1 MLLSFNVQK
10 QIITRTD
17 TESVV
22 CNSMNFLYAQFTF
35 SEEWTGTK
43 TAVFKGKEKTY
54 NALLDEND
62 ICLVPWEVLTESWF
76 YVSVFCDDLIT
87 ANKVTIYTIPSGYEI
102 GDESRVP
109 TPEIYIQVIEKL
121 NEIESEV
128 DPDAIK
134 RTVDDYIAEKGL
146 VTEDDV
152 DQIVADYV
160 EAHKSEWTGSVV
172 SVTQTLSSGTKIG
185 SISVDGTNT
194 DLFAPQGGGGASSLS
209 DLSDTS
215 ISSPSSGDVLV
226 YDGEKWRNG
235 YSNTPKNNLF
245 IVAHR
250 GLYTNGIP
258 ANTIAAFKNA
268 IRDGYSWIEIDVRR
282 TQDWVFI
289 LGHDESMTLYKNGVA
304 ETVTFANVTFSQLQE
319 YTWDSAGNYHVDTL
333 EHTLFALKN
342 MNVNII
348 IDDKVGGNSF
358 VFVAPI
364 IKQYGMRDRC
374 LLSVAVVNAKN
385 YLDDLKKFP
394 DIKLRMTYITS
405 AAEFEAVAS
414 EISNEIY
421 LDFHAE
427 NGTSWSV
434 DLPICLSLGYP
445 IIVAGIN
452 SGTWHDTYRKHVINC
467 VAGVMSDQILTY
479 KEFVN
484 MINTD
489 LNVNASMIVCPSQ
502 IALNDEPIAL
512 NAQNAE
518 TGGGYINMYSTDN
531 SVATVTC
538 TQRGENAVS
547 TITPVNDGMCEIYVF
562 NPSMSVPIPCIVANN
577 GIVGLI
583 GDINDDGTDLQ
594 NNYTKLAF
602 CGITGDSAVKTI
614 SRINADYYSTAKYYG
629 TFYLMEIPEGATRFT
644 ANVDT
649 SIEDTYLYIKFY
661 DSSKAVVLRSVW
673 SQTKDITIESNYKY
687 IAIGCRIG
695 GGTTPMRTND
705 KANEYY
711 DKVVSS
717 VSFEFT

>member
-1 MLLSFNVQK
+1 MLEFSING
-10 QIITRTD
+10 QIITRND
-17 TESVV
+17 EDPIVRDSQNYVIAY
-22 CNSMNFLYAQFTF
+22 FLGD
-35 SEEWTGTK
+35 EEWRSHGTV
-43 TAVFKGKEKTY
+43 TAIFKGADGQIFNMILSY
-54 NALLDEND
+54 DSHYGHS
-62 ICLVPWEVLTESWF
+62 CLVPWEVLTQPWF
-76 YVSVFCDDLIT
+76 EVSAFCGNLIT
-87 ANKVTIYTIPSGYEI
+87 ANTVKVFTIKSGY
-102 GDESRVP
+102 DSSRDSRIP
-109 TPEIYIQVIEKL
+109 TPDVYNQIIEQL
-121 NEIESEV
+121 NRIEDEV
-128 DPDAIK
+128 DPDAVK
-134 RTVDDYIAEKGL
+134 AFVDEYLEGKDF
-146 VTEDDV
+146 VTESDV
-152 DQIVADYV
+152 QTILESYI
-160 EAHKSEWTGSVV
+160 
-172 SVTQTLSSGTKIG
+172 SVTPILQSGTKIAE
-185 SISVDGTNT
+185 ISVNGETT
-194 DLFAPQGGGGASSLS
+194 EIFAPEGGGGASSLS
-209 DLSDTS
+209 NLTDTA
-215 ISSPSSGDVLV
+215 IASPQSGDVLV
-226 YDGEKWRNG
+226 FNGEKWVNG

-268 IRDGYSWIEIDVRR
+268 IRDGFSWIEIDVRR

-304 ETVTFANVTFSQLQE
+304 ETVTFVNVTYSQLQE

-333 EHTLFALKN
+333 EHTLFSLKN

-405 AAEFEAVAS
+405 VAEFEAVAS

-427 NGTSWSV
+427 NVTSWSV

-583 GDINDDGTDLQ
+583 GDISDDGTDLQ

-649 SIEDTYLYIKFY
+649 SIEDTYLYVKFY